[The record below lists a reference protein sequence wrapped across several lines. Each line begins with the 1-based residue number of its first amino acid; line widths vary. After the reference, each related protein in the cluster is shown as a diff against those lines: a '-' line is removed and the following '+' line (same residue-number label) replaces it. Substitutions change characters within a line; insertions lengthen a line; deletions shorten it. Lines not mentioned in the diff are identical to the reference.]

1 MLLVQTIKLKSSP
14 KQNECSK
21 IFDDFVYW
29 NANWSHS
36 YFFTNSSVSS
46 VSDTYAAR
54 QHLDGCTETDWIF
67 SVLKKKK
74 YKDFMALSD
83 YLLLHAEVEDF
94 GLVSAFVVL
103 A

>member
-36 YFFTNSSVSS
+36 YFFTNSNVSS

-67 SVLKKKK
+67 SVLNKEKN
-74 YKDFMALSD
+74 KDFMALMITYFSM
-83 YLLLHAEVEDF
+83 LRLRTL
-94 GLVSAFVVL
+94 GL
-103 A
+103 

>member
-1 MLLVQTIKLKSSP
+1 
-14 KQNECSK
+14 
-21 IFDDFVYW
+21 VYW

-67 SVLKKKK
+67 SVLNKEKILR
-74 YKDFMALSD
+74 FHGSND
-83 YLLLHAEVEDF
+83 YLLFHAEVEDF